1 MKEKKDQPPFNLRFI
16 TCNYMPLGGR
26 FESMIRKQ
34 SSTNPKITPH
44 SIGHGY
50 GNSSLQE
57 VLNPSLVR
65 LKNNT
70 EVSIDGVGFQGI
82 GGASATDSRVE
93 DGEKID
99 AGQKFGESTK
109 NVVTGSNSNGDKKN
123 ILAPTVVTVDY
134 INNIKFHVEEESSDF
149 DFESSKLDLT
159 LKLYGSSELDLT
171 LKL

>member
-16 TCNYMPLGGR
+16 TCSYMPLGGR

-82 GGASATDSRVE
+82 AGASATDSRIE

-99 AGQKFGESTK
+99 AVQKFGESTT
-109 NVVTGSNSNGDKKN
+109 NVPTSSNSNKDKKN
-123 ILAPTVVTVDY
+123 ILAPTLTMDY

-149 DFESSKLDLT
+149 DYESSKLDLT
-159 LKLYGSSELDLT
+159 LKLYESSELDLT